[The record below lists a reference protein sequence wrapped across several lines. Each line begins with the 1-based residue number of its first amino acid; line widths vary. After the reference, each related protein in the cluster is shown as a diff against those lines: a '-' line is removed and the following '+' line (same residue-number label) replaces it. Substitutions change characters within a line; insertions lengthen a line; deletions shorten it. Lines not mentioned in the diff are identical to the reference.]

1 MASHASVL
9 VSITTVVSTTY
20 IFRIFFF
27 SSVDLVYMLSIS
39 LLSESVINTNHMHY
53 LNMDNPKCRRN
64 WATKFLVEKSSLLSM
79 RTSVVEEIYGPSGVG
94 LFRNIVIKM
103 VSSNGNRT

>member
-1 MASHASVL
+1 
-9 VSITTVVSTTY
+9 
-20 IFRIFFF
+20 
-27 SSVDLVYMLSIS
+27 MLSIS

-79 RTSVVEEIYGPSGVG
+79 RTSVVEEIFLIYGPSGVG